1 MDKNSL
7 IDPNARGFAGLI
19 KSIME
24 PLNENLEFKEKFKN
38 LDRKFL
44 INASNLDHAA
54 LISVNQGILK
64 VESVPNK
71 PESNLK
77 KKLIGWDGYISMDSQ
92 IFLALAMNR
101 ISIVGIGIKWI
112 LGKVKM
118 RGILKLLALLSIFEF
133 LKK

>member
-1 MDKNSL
+1 MDNESMVN
-7 IDPNARGFAGLI
+7 PNARGFAGLI
-19 KSIME
+19 KSIIE
-24 PLNENLEFKEKFKN
+24 PLNENPEFKEKFNKLN
-38 LDRKFL
+38 RKFL

-54 LISVNQGILK
+54 LISVNQGVLK

-77 KKLIGWDGYISMDSQ
+77 KKLIGWDGFISMDSQ

-101 ISIVGIGIKWI
+101 ISIVGIGLKWI

-118 RGILKLLALLSIFEF
+118 RGILKLLALLSIFDF

>member
-64 VESVPNK
+64 VKSVPNK

-118 RGILKLLALLSIFEF
+118 KGILKLLALLRIFEF

>member
-1 MDKNSL
+1 MDKNGL

-24 PLNENLEFKEKFKN
+24 PLNENLEFKENFKK

-44 INASNLDHAA
+44 INASNLEHAA
-54 LISVNQGILK
+54 LISVNQGVLK
-64 VESVPNK
+64 VESVLNK

-101 ISIVGIGIKWI
+101 ISIIGIGLKWI

-118 RGILKLLALLSIFEF
+118 RGIFKLLALLSIFEF

>member
-24 PLNENLEFKEKFKN
+24 PLNENLEFKENFKK

-44 INASNLDHAA
+44 INASNLEHAA
-54 LISVNQGILK
+54 LISVNQGVLK
-64 VESVPNK
+64 VESVLNK

-101 ISIVGIGIKWI
+101 ISIIGIGLKWI

-118 RGILKLLALLSIFEF
+118 RGIFKLLALLSIFEF

>member
-1 MDKNSL
+1 MD
-7 IDPNARGFAGLI
+7 
-19 KSIME
+19 
-24 PLNENLEFKEKFKN
+24 NESMVNP
-38 LDRKFL
+38 
-44 INASNLDHAA
+44 NASNIDHAA
-54 LISVNQGILK
+54 LISVNQGVLK

-77 KKLIGWDGYISMDSQ
+77 KKLIGWDGFISMDSQ

-101 ISIVGIGIKWI
+101 ISIVGIGLKWI

-118 RGILKLLALLSIFEF
+118 RGILKLLALLSIFDF

>member
-118 RGILKLLALLSIFEF
+118 KGILKLLALLSIFEF

>member
-1 MDKNSL
+1 MDKKSIVN
-7 IDPNARGFAGLI
+7 PNARGFAGLI

-24 PLNENLEFKEKFKN
+24 PLNENLEFKEKFKK

-77 KKLIGWDGYISMDSQ
+77 KKLIGWDGLISMDSQ

-101 ISIVGIGIKWI
+101 ISIVGIGLKWI

-118 RGILKLLALLSIFEF
+118 KGILKLLALLSIFDF

>member
-1 MDKNSL
+1 MDENSL
-7 IDPNARGFAGLI
+7 VNPNARGFAGLI
-19 KSIME
+19 KRIME
-24 PLNENLEFKEKFKN
+24 PLNENPEFKEKYKN

-44 INASNLDHAA
+44 INASNLNHAA
-54 LISVNQGILK
+54 LITVIQGVLK

-71 PESNLK
+71 PETNLK
-77 KKLIGWDGYISMDSQ
+77 KKTIGWDGFISMDSQ

-112 LGKVKM
+112 LRKVKM
-118 RGILKLLALLSIFEF
+118 GGILKLLSLLSIFEF

>member
-1 MDKNSL
+1 MDKNGL
-7 IDPNARGFAGLI
+7 IDPNARGCAGLI

-77 KKLIGWDGYISMDSQ
+77 KKLIGWDGFISMDSQ

-118 RGILKLLALLSIFEF
+118 KGILKLLALLIIFEF